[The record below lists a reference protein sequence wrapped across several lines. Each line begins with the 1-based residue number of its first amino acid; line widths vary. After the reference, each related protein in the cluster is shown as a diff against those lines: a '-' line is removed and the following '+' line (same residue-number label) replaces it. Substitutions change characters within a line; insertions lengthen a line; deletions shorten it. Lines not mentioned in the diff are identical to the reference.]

1 MSIHMYS
8 CTDVHLQC
16 DDHSNS
22 VATFCFTL
30 ARTYKYM
37 YFLYVKCGL
46 MWTNADSATANMYS
60 LMSGRKVLVKGKS
73 SRGPRKA

>member
-22 VATFCFTL
+22 VPTFCFTL
-30 ARTYKYM
+30 TRTYKYM
-37 YFLYVKCGL
+37 YFLFMKYGL
-46 MWTNADSATANMYS
+46 MLILQWLTCIPTI
-60 LMSGRKVLVKGKS
+60 
-73 SRGPRKA
+73 P